1 MAPPAPPKHAPI
13 APKTQAAGVAGVVSG
28 AVIYLLQT
36 YVFKET
42 LNPGL
47 VSLIY
52 VAVPGVLAFGAAYLA
67 PHQVRPGDPV
77 APVLPPVVSITPPPI
92 PPATG
97 NQL

>member
-1 MAPPAPPKHAPI
+1 MAATRSPVEA
-13 APKTQAAGVAGVVSG
+13 KTQAAGVAGVVSG

-52 VAVPGVLAFGAAYLA
+52 AAVPGILAFAAAYAA

-77 APVLPPVVSITPPPI
+77 PPVLPPVVSMTPVPPPM
-92 PPATG
+92 PPPTG
-97 NQL
+97 SQL